1 MGLFKKKVKEPELKK
16 LLLVL
21 NRETLRAEYHCPYC
35 NALLVEDNPSL
46 IKAPDMDRCS
56 ECGKE
61 FLK

>member
-1 MGLFKKKVKEPELKK
+1 MGLFKKKAKEPELKK

-35 NALLVEDNPSL
+35 NALLVADNPSL
-46 IKAPDMDRCS
+46 IEKPDDDSCP
-56 ECGKE
+56 ECGKA

>member
-16 LLLVL
+16 LVLVI

-35 NALLVEDNPSL
+35 RTLLVEDNPRL
-46 IKAPDMDRCS
+46 IKEPDTDRCS

>member
-16 LLLVL
+16 LSLVI

-35 NALLVEDNPSL
+35 SALLVEDNPRL
-46 IKAPDMDRCS
+46 IKEPDADRCP
-56 ECGKE
+56 ECGRE

>member
-1 MGLFKKKVKEPELKK
+1 MGLFKKKVKEPTLKK

-35 NALLVEDNPSL
+35 NTLLVEDNPSL
-46 IKAPDMDRCS
+46 IEEPDTNNCP